1 MLFNSFEFLIFFP
14 VVVILYYVIPC
25 RAKHIWLLI
34 ASYFFYMCWNAE
46 YALLMATSTVVT
58 WLSGI
63 LMSHTER
70 HKRAVVAMS
79 FLINLAILVVFKYSG
94 FLIENLNGLL
104 NVFGISVRPFDVIL
118 PVGISFYTFQALSY
132 TVDVYRKTVEP
143 ERNILKYALFVSFF
157 PQLVAGP
164 IERSGNLLSQIHAL
178 SQKKKADWN
187 KITRGLVLMLWG
199 LFLKMV
205 IADRVAILVNYVF
218 DSWWMFGG
226 IELIAGALG
235 FALQIYCDFASYSTI
250 AIGAAEVMGFSLMEN
265 FDTPYLASSV
275 SDFWHRWHISLST
288 WFRDYLYIPLGG
300 NRRGKARKYFNIMV
314 TFLTSGLWHGAS
326 WTYVIWGGLHG
337 VYQIVGDATRGV
349 KDRINSKFKT
359 RTGSFSFRAMKIVVT
374 FLLVDFAWIFFRA
387 PDLPSALGYI
397 GRIFTHMNPWALS
410 DETIYTLGLDLT
422 EMTVLFWAVV
432 LLAAVDFLKY
442 LRRERIDSFW
452 SRQCIWFRW
461 GAVICLIF
469 CILIFGVYGPNIPAQ
484 EFIYFQF

>member
-104 NVFGISVRPFDVIL
+104 NVFGASVRPFDVIL

-300 NRRGKARKYFNIMV
+300 NRRGKARKYLNIMV

-422 EMTVLFWAVV
+422 EMTVLFWAAV